1 MILLI
6 RIGHSWDTHK
16 LVENRK
22 LILGGVEIPNELGLL
37 GHSDADCVLHSLA
50 EALLGSLALGDLG
63 DIFPDSSIETLDLD
77 SKIILKKSYDLV
89 LKKGFK
95 LVNAD
100 IIIYSE
106 KIKIAPY
113 KLKMR
118 EIIAKILN
126 TDITNISIKATTW
139 EKMSFIGRNEA
150 IASEAVV
157 LVSD

>member
-1 MILLI
+1 MI
-6 RIGHSWDTHK
+6 RVGHSWDTHK
-16 LVENRK
+16 LVQGRR
-22 LILGGVEIPNELGLL
+22 LILGGVEFKDAKLGLL
-37 GHSDADCVLHSLA
+37 GHSDADCVLHSIA

-100 IIIYSE
+100 IMIYSE

>member
-1 MILLI
+1 MLI

-100 IIIYSE
+100 IMIYSE

>member
-1 MILLI
+1 MLI

-89 LKKGFK
+89 SKKGFK

-100 IIIYSE
+100 IMIYSE

>member
-1 MILLI
+1 MLI

-100 IIIYSE
+100 IMIYSE

-126 TDITNISIKATTW
+126 TYITNISIKATTW

>member
-1 MILLI
+1 MY

-16 LVENRK
+16 LVDSRK
-22 LILGGVEIPNELGLL
+22 LILGGVEFKDSKLGLL

-63 DIFPDSSIETLDLD
+63 DIFPDNLASTKGLD
-77 SKIILKKSYDLV
+77 SKVILKTCYDLV
-89 LKKGFK
+89 LKKGYH

-100 IIIYSE
+100 IMIYSE
-106 KIKIAPY
+106 SIKISPY
-113 KLKMR
+113 KKEMR
-118 EIIAKILN
+118 EVIAGILQ
-126 TDITNISIKATTW
+126 TDITNISIKATTY

>member
-1 MILLI
+1 MLI

-77 SKIILKKSYDLV
+77 SKIILKKSYDLI

-100 IIIYSE
+100 IMIYSE

>member
-77 SKIILKKSYDLV
+77 SKIILKKSYDLI

-100 IIIYSE
+100 IMIYSE

>member
-1 MILLI
+1 MI

-95 LVNAD
+95 LVS
-100 IIIYSE
+100 IIIV
-106 KIKIAPY
+106 Y
-113 KLKMR
+113 K
-118 EIIAKILN
+118 N
-126 TDITNISIKATTW
+126 S
-139 EKMSFIGRNEA
+139 
-150 IASEAVV
+150 
-157 LVSD
+157 LV

>member
-100 IIIYSE
+100 IMIYSE

>member
-22 LILGGVEIPNELGLL
+22 LILGGVELPNELGLL

-100 IIIYSE
+100 IMIYSE